1 MRDRGVVVVDHVVVD
16 TLDSLLATDPLD
28 IVVPT
33 SPLPENLVDQR
44 QWAEVRKLQVDTER
58 AAAEL
63 DAYRRREADVA
74 AEEGRRT
81 YTFYARVEE
90 ESVRA
95 CMATLSSW
103 SSKAPAAPLT
113 IVFNSPGGAVHDGLA
128 LFDFLRHLRTGGH
141 HLTTIALGRAA
152 SMGAVLLQA
161 GDRRVIGGNAFLML
175 HEVSNGM
182 GGKVS
187 ELEESVELSKR
198 LQKRLLAILAERSTL
213 AVAQIQRRWT
223 RRDWWLDA
231 EETVAYGFAD
241 ALM

>member
-1 MRDRGVVVVDHVVVD
+1 MD
-16 TLDSLLATDPLD
+16 TLDTLLASDPLD
-28 IVVPT
+28 VVVPT
-33 SPLPENLVDQR
+33 SPLPENLADQR

-63 DAYRRREADVA
+63 DAFRRKERDTA

-95 CMATLSSW
+95 CMATLASW
-103 SSKAPAAPLT
+103 SSKAPGAPLT

-128 LFDFLRHLRTGGH
+128 LFDFLRHLRSDGH
-141 HLTTIALGRAA
+141 ELTTIALGRAA

-161 GDRRVIGGNAFLML
+161 GDRRVIGANAFLML
-175 HEVSNGM
+175 HEVSNG
-182 GGKVS
+182 GSGKVS
-187 ELEESVELSKR
+187 ELEESIELSKR
-198 LQKRLLAILAERSTL
+198 LQKRLLMILAERSSMMMQ
-213 AVAQIQRRWT
+213 QISRKWT

-231 EETVAYGFAD
+231 EDAVALGFAD
-241 ALM
+241 EAL

>member
-1 MRDRGVVVVDHVVVD
+1 MPHLVGRAADNGAVD
-16 TLDSLLATDPLD
+16 TLDALLTDPID

-33 SPLPENLVDQR
+33 SPLPENLADQR
-44 QWAEVRKLQVDTER
+44 QWAEVRKLQIDTER

-63 DAYRRREADVA
+63 DAYRRREADAA

-103 SSKAPAAPLT
+103 SSKAPGAPLT
-113 IVFNSPGGAVHDGLA
+113 LVFNSPGGAVHDGLA

-161 GDRRVIGGNAFLML
+161 GDRRVVGANAFLML

-198 LQKRLLAILAERSTL
+198 LQKRLLAILADRSTL
-213 AVAQIQRRWT
+213 GVAQIQRRWT

-231 EETVAYGFAD
+231 DETVAHGFA
-241 ALM
+241 AEVL

>member
-1 MRDRGVVVVDHVVVD
+1 MD
-16 TLDSLLATDPLD
+16 TLDPLDTLLASDPLD
-28 IVVPT
+28 VVVPT
-33 SPLPENLVDQR
+33 SPLPENLADQR

-63 DAYRRREADVA
+63 DAFRRKERDTA

-95 CMATLSSW
+95 CMATLASW
-103 SSKAPAAPLT
+103 SSKAPGAPLT

-128 LFDFLRHLRTGGH
+128 LFDFLRHLRSDGH
-141 HLTTIALGRAA
+141 ELTTIALGRAA

-161 GDRRVIGGNAFLML
+161 GDRRVIGANAFLML
-175 HEVSNGM
+175 HEVSNG
-182 GGKVS
+182 GSGKVS
-187 ELEESVELSKR
+187 ELEESIELSKR
-198 LQKRLLAILAERSTL
+198 LQKRLLMILAERSSMMMQ
-213 AVAQIQRRWT
+213 QISRKWT

-231 EETVAYGFAD
+231 EDAVALGFAD
-241 ALM
+241 EAL

>member
-1 MRDRGVVVVDHVVVD
+1 MKGVD
-16 TLDSLLATDPLD
+16 TLDSLIADPLD

-33 SPLPENLVDQR
+33 SPLPENLTDQR
-44 QWAEVRKLQVDTER
+44 QWAEVRKLQIDTER

-63 DAYRRREADVA
+63 DAYRRREADTA

-95 CMATLSSW
+95 CMATLTSW
-103 SSKAPAAPLT
+103 SSRAPAAPLT
-113 IVFNSPGGAVHDGLA
+113 IIFNSPGGAVHDGLA
-128 LFDFLRHLRTGGH
+128 LFDFLRHLRFTGH

-161 GDRRVIGGNAFLML
+161 GDRRVIGSNAFVML
-175 HEVSNGM
+175 HEVSNGAS
-182 GGKVS
+182 GKVS
-187 ELEESVELSKR
+187 EIEESVELSKR
-198 LQKRLLAILAERSTL
+198 LQKRLLAILADRSTL
-213 AVAQIQRRWT
+213 TMQQIQRKWT

-231 EETVAYGFAD
+231 EEAVLLGFAD
-241 ALM
+241 EML

>member
-1 MRDRGVVVVDHVVVD
+1 VD
-16 TLDSLLATDPLD
+16 TLDSLLSDPLD
-28 IVVPT
+28 LVVPT
-33 SPLPENLVDQR
+33 GPLPENLTDQR
-44 QWAEVRKLQVDTER
+44 QWAELRKLQLDTER

-63 DAYRRREADVA
+63 DAFRRKEADTA

-90 ESVRA
+90 DSVRT
-95 CMATLSSW
+95 CMATLASW

-128 LFDFLRHLRTGGH
+128 LFDFLHHLRAGGH

-161 GDRRVIGGNAFLML
+161 GDRRVVGANAFLML
-175 HEVSNGM
+175 HEVSNGV

-213 AVAQIQRRWT
+213 GVAQIQRRWA

-231 EETVAYGFAD
+231 EETVSLGFAD
-241 ALM
+241 EAL

>member
-1 MRDRGVVVVDHVVVD
+1 MIG
-16 TLDSLLATDPLD
+16 DPLD

-33 SPLPENLVDQR
+33 APLPENLTDQR

-58 AAAEL
+58 AVAEL
-63 DAYRRREADVA
+63 DAYRRREADTA

-95 CMATLSSW
+95 CMATLTSW
-103 SSKAPAAPLT
+103 SSKAPGAPLT
-113 IVFNSPGGAVHDGLA
+113 IIFNSPGGAVHDGLA
-128 LFDFLRHLRTGGH
+128 LFDFLRHLRFTGH

-161 GDRRVIGGNAFLML
+161 GDRRVIGSNAFVML
-175 HEVSNGM
+175 HEVSNGAS
-182 GGKVS
+182 GKVS
-187 ELEESVELSKR
+187 EIDDSVELSKR
-198 LQKRLLAILAERSTL
+198 LQKRLLTILADRSTL
-213 AVAQIQRRWT
+213 TVQQIQRKWT

-231 EETVAYGFAD
+231 DEAVGLGFAD
-241 ALM
+241 EML

>member
-1 MRDRGVVVVDHVVVD
+1 MAPVD
-16 TLDSLLATDPLD
+16 TLDSLLSSDPLD
-28 IVVPT
+28 IVLPT
-33 SPLPENLVDQR
+33 APLPENLADQR

-63 DAYRRREADVA
+63 DAYRRREADTA

-81 YTFYARVEE
+81 YTFYARVDE

-95 CMATLSSW
+95 CMATLTSW
-103 SSKAPAAPLT
+103 SSKAPSAPLT

-128 LFDFLRHLRTGGH
+128 LFDFLRHLRVSGH

-161 GDRRVIGGNAFLML
+161 GDRRVIGANAFLML
-175 HEVSNGM
+175 HEVSNGAS
-182 GGKVS
+182 GKVS
-187 ELEESVELSKR
+187 EIEESVELSKR

-213 AVAQIQRRWT
+213 AEAQIQRKWS

-231 EETVAYGFAD
+231 EETVTLGFAD
-241 ALM
+241 EQL